1 MSTVLPFALL
11 SCHDVWLVAA
21 TWLLTGLGR
30 AQVDATPVIWEN
42 FITDGCESLPGNV
55 SRQVPLRSLLDE
67 GFFLQLDIY
76 GTYTPRLLA
85 AKAPPCVLPGS
96 EMYRVKRGKTYKQ
109 HFEVL
114 FETVTPVEVTSAE
127 EEAKEKEE
135 EGEEEGNEGL
145 EAGERK
151 ETPRK
156 VATNC
161 NFPTEGGGIVR
172 LKSGYGFLSCRGEN
186 DVDAARAALQAW
198 REDVRREEARAASTK
213 IAVMGGIGGGM
224 AALVL
229 FCVVCVM
236 LRLRATRGRERS
248 RRRTRHLTPPR
259 SASTRLTND
268 PMSSTQQSALNSR

>member
-1 MSTVLPFALL
+1 MAGGGS
-11 SCHDVWLVAA
+11 VAPG
-21 TWLLTGLGR
+21 GLGEGTGR
-30 AQVDATPVIWEN
+30 RHARHM
-42 FITDGCESLPGNV
+42 GKLHHGRYSCESLAGNV
-55 SRQVPLRSLLDE
+55 SRQVPLLSLLGE

-76 GTYTPRLLA
+76 GTYTPRLLGRGR
-85 AKAPPCVLPGS
+85 PCVLPGS
-96 EMYRVKRGKTYKQ
+96 ELYRVKEGKKDKQ
-109 HFEVL
+109 YFEVL
-114 FETVTPVEVTSAE
+114 FETITPEEVTSAE
-127 EEAKEKEE
+127 EEGKKKEE
-135 EGEEEGNEGL
+135 EGEAEGDKEGL
-145 EAGERK
+145 EDGEGK

-156 VATNC
+156 VATKC
-161 NFPTEGGGIVR
+161 NFSTEGGGFVR
-172 LKSGYGFLSCRGEN
+172 LKSGYGFLSCRGEK

-198 REDVRREEARAASTK
+198 RKDVRREEARAASTK

-224 AALVL
+224 VALVL

>member
-172 LKSGYGFLSCRGEN
+172 LKSGYGFLSCRG
-186 DVDAARAALQAW
+186 
-198 REDVRREEARAASTK
+198 
-213 IAVMGGIGGGM
+213 M